1 MSYRS
6 ILVQIDIDGA
16 TEPRIRFAKEI
27 ARRFDAAL
35 SGFCAAQPHPAIAPM
50 DGAIVA
56 GELIQRETEEIQAR
70 LDEIARAFAEMAG
83 RDASFRGL
91 VGDPTRSLTELARQ
105 ADLIVTG
112 PRDEH
117 LGWDGYRAVD
127 LGSLILSAGRP
138 ILVATRGQAALK
150 GDRVLVAWK
159 DAREARRAVVDALPF
174 LKTAHDV
181 LAATVEEDERP
192 HARES
197 LADVVAFLARHGVTA
212 RSECLAPADEEFGD
226 TISTAAF
233 EMGADLIV
241 SGGYGHSRLRE
252 WAFGGVTRRLIEA
265 SSTNRLF
272 SN

>member
-16 TEPRIRFAKEI
+16 LEPRIRFAREI

-35 SGFCAAQPHPAIAPM
+35 FGLCAAQPHTPIAPM
-50 DGAIVA
+50 HGSIVA
-56 GELIQRETEEIQAR
+56 GELIRRETEEIQSR
-70 LDEIARAFAEMAG
+70 LDEIARGFPEIAG
-83 RDASFRGL
+83 DDAHFSGL
-91 VGDPTRSLTELARQ
+91 VGDPTRCLTELARQ

-117 LGWDGYRAVD
+117 LGRDINRAVD

-159 DAREARRAVVDALPF
+159 DTREARRALVDALPF
-174 LKTAHDV
+174 LKTAHEV
-181 LAATVEEDERP
+181 LVATVEEDDRAR
-192 HARES
+192 ARES

-212 RSECLAPADEEFGD
+212 RSQCLVPADEEFGD
-226 TISTAAF
+226 TLSTAAF
-233 EMGADLIV
+233 EMGADLVV

-265 SSTNRLF
+265 SSANRLF

>member
-35 SGFCAAQPHPAIAPM
+35 IGYCAAQPHPAVAPM

-56 GELIQRETEEIQAR
+56 GELIRRETEEIQAR
-70 LDEIARAFAEMAG
+70 LDEIARVFAEMAG
-83 RDASFRGL
+83 IDSSFRGM
-91 VGDPTRSLTELARQ
+91 VGDPTRSLTELARL

-117 LGWDGYRAVD
+117 QGRAGYRAVD
-127 LGSLILSAGRP
+127 LGALILSAGRP
-138 ILVATRGQAALK
+138 VLVTTRNQAALK
-150 GDRVLVAWK
+150 GDRLLVAWK
-159 DAREARRAVVDALPF
+159 DTREARRAVVDSLPF
-174 LKTAHDV
+174 LKTAHEV
-181 LAATVEEDERP
+181 NVVTVEEDDRA

-197 LADVVAFLARHGVTA
+197 LADVVAFLAAHGVKA
-212 RSECLAPADEEFGD
+212 RSECLMPADEEFGD
-226 TISTAAF
+226 TLSTAAF
-233 EMGADLIV
+233 EMGADLVV

>member
-35 SGFCAAQPHPAIAPM
+35 IGYCAAQPHPAVAPM

-56 GELIQRETEEIQAR
+56 GELIRRETEEIQAR
-70 LDEIARAFAEMAG
+70 LDEIARVFAEMAG
-83 RDASFRGL
+83 IDSSFRGM
-91 VGDPTRSLTELARQ
+91 VGDPTRSLTELARL
-105 ADLIVTG
+105 ADLIVAG

-117 LGWDGYRAVD
+117 QGRDGYRAVD
-127 LGSLILSAGRP
+127 LGALILSAGRP
-138 ILVATRGQAALK
+138 VLVTTRNQAALK
-150 GDRVLVAWK
+150 GDRLLVAWK
-159 DAREARRAVVDALPF
+159 DTREARRAVVDSLPF
-174 LKTAHDV
+174 LKTAHEV
-181 LAATVEEDERP
+181 NVVTVEEDDRA

-197 LADVVAFLARHGVTA
+197 LADVVAFLAAHGVKA
-212 RSECLAPADEEFGD
+212 RSECLMPADEEFGD
-226 TISTAAF
+226 TLSTTAF
-233 EMGADLIV
+233 EMGADLVV

>member
-16 TEPRIRFAKEI
+16 NEPRIRFAREI

-35 SGFCAAQPHPAIAPM
+35 IGFSAAQPHPAVAPM

-56 GELIQRETEEIQAR
+56 GELVRRETEEIQAR
-70 LDEIARAFAEMAG
+70 LDETARVFAETAG
-83 RDASFRGL
+83 IDAPFHGL
-91 VGDPTRSLTELARQ
+91 VGDPTRSLTEMARRG
-105 ADLIVTG
+105 DLIVTG
-112 PRDEH
+112 PRDDRY
-117 LGWDGYRAVD
+117 GRDGYRAVD
-127 LGSLILSAGRP
+127 LGALILSAGRP
-138 ILVATRGQAALK
+138 VLVATRNHAALK

-159 DAREARRAVVDALPF
+159 DTREARRAVVDAMPF
-174 LKTAHDV
+174 LKTAREV
-181 LAATVEEDERP
+181 AVVTVEEDDRH
-192 HARES
+192 HARQS
-197 LADVVAFLARHGVTA
+197 LADVVAFLAAHGVTA
-212 RSECLAPADEEFGD
+212 RADCLMPADEEFGD
-226 TISTAAF
+226 TLSTAAF
-233 EMGADLIV
+233 EMGADLVV

>member
-16 TEPRIRFAKEI
+16 AEPRIRFAKEI

-35 SGFCAAQPHPAIAPM
+35 IGFCAGQPHPAVAPM
-50 DGAIVA
+50 DGAVVA
-56 GELIQRETEEIQAR
+56 GELVRREVEEIQAR
-70 LDEIARAFAEMAG
+70 LDEIARGFAEMLG
-83 RDASFRGL
+83 IGASFRAM
-91 VGDPTRSLTELARQ
+91 VGEPTRSLTELARQ

-127 LGSLILSAGRP
+127 LGALILSAGRP
-138 ILVATRGQAALK
+138 VLVATRSQAALK

-159 DAREARRAVVDALPF
+159 DTREARRAVSDALPF
-174 LKTAHDV
+174 LKTAHEV
-181 LAATVEEDERP
+181 NVVTVDEDNRA

-197 LADVVAFLARHGVTA
+197 LADVTAFLAAHGVKA
-212 RSECLAPADEEFGD
+212 RSECLMPADEDFGD
-226 TISTAAF
+226 TLSTVAF
-233 EMGADLIV
+233 EMGADLVV

>member
-35 SGFCAAQPHPAIAPM
+35 SGFCAAQPHPAVAPM

-56 GELIQRETEEIQAR
+56 GELIRRETEEIQAR
-70 LDEIARAFAEMAG
+70 LDEIGSAFAEMAG
-83 RDASFRGL
+83 AGAAFTGL
-91 VGDPTRSLTELARQ
+91 VGEPTRCLTELARR

-112 PRDEH
+112 PRDEDR
-117 LGWDGYRAVD
+117 GWDGYRAVD

-138 ILVATRGQAALK
+138 ILVSTRSQAALK

-174 LKTAHDV
+174 LKTAHEV
-181 LAATVEEDERP
+181 LVATVEEDDRP

-197 LADVVAFLARHGVTA
+197 LADVVAFLANHGVTA
-212 RSECLAPADEEFGD
+212 RSECLMPADEEFGD

>member
-35 SGFCAAQPHPAIAPM
+35 SGFCAAQPHPAVAPM

-56 GELIQRETEEIQAR
+56 GELIRRETEEIQAR
-70 LDEIARAFAEMAG
+70 LDEIGSAFAEMAG
-83 RDASFRGL
+83 AGAAFTGL
-91 VGDPTRSLTELARQ
+91 VGEPTRCLTELARR

-112 PRDEH
+112 PRDEDR
-117 LGWDGYRAVD
+117 GWDGYRAVD

-138 ILVATRGQAALK
+138 ILVATRSQAALK

-174 LKTAHDV
+174 LKTAHEV
-181 LAATVEEDERP
+181 LVATVEEDDRP

-197 LADVVAFLARHGVTA
+197 LADVVAFLANHGVTA
-212 RSECLAPADEEFGD
+212 RSECLMPADEEFGD

>member
-35 SGFCAAQPHPAIAPM
+35 IGYCAAQPHPAVAPM

-56 GELIQRETEEIQAR
+56 GELIRRETEEIQAR
-70 LDEIARAFAEMAG
+70 LDEIARVFAEMAG
-83 RDASFRGL
+83 IDSSFRGM
-91 VGDPTRSLTELARQ
+91 VGDPTRSLTELARL

-117 LGWDGYRAVD
+117 QGRDGYRAVD
-127 LGSLILSAGRP
+127 LGALILSAGRP
-138 ILVATRGQAALK
+138 VLVTTRNQAALK
-150 GDRVLVAWK
+150 GDRLLVAWK
-159 DAREARRAVVDALPF
+159 DTREARRAVVDSLPF
-174 LKTAHDV
+174 LKTAHEV
-181 LAATVEEDERP
+181 NVVTVEEDDRA
-192 HARES
+192 HARAS
-197 LADVVAFLARHGVTA
+197 LADVVAFLAAHGVKA
-212 RSECLAPADEEFGD
+212 RSECLMPADEEFGD
-226 TISTAAF
+226 TLSTAAF
-233 EMGADLIV
+233 EMGADLVV

>member
-16 TEPRIRFAKEI
+16 PEARIRFGMEV

-35 SGFCAAQPHPAIAPM
+35 IGFCAAQPHPAVAPM
-50 DGAIVA
+50 DGAIMA
-56 GELIQRETEEIQAR
+56 GELVRREAEEIQAG
-70 LDEIARAFAEMAG
+70 LDAVARVFAGMAG
-83 RDASFRGL
+83 EASFRGM
-91 VGDPTRSLTELARQ
+91 VGDPTRSLIELARQ
-105 ADLIVTG
+105 ADLIVSG

-117 LGWDGYRAVD
+117 LGRDGYRGVD
-127 LGSLILSAGRP
+127 LGALILSAGRP
-138 ILVATRGQAALK
+138 VLVGTRSHAAFK
-150 GDRVLVAWK
+150 GERVLVAWK
-159 DAREARRAVVDALPF
+159 DTREARRAVVDALPF
-174 LKTAHDV
+174 LKTAQEV
-181 LAATVEEDERP
+181 TVVTVEEDDRA

-197 LADVVAFLARHGVTA
+197 LADVVAFLEAHGVTA
-212 RSECLAPADEEFGD
+212 RSECLLPVDEEFGD
-226 TISTAAF
+226 TLSTAAF
-233 EMGADLIV
+233 EMGADLVV